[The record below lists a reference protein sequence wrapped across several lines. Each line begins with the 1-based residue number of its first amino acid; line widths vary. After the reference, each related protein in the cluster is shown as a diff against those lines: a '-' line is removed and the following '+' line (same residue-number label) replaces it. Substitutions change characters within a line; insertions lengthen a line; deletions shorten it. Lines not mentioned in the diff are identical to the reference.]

1 MPNLQL
7 LRAASK
13 AIAPPQRLLPSEW
26 ANTRF
31 RLSQEDSAEPGQ
43 FSTDRAP
50 FQKGVFD
57 AIADPDTREVVV
69 MSCAQVL
76 KTTMLKVFFGYF
88 VEIDPSPILWVCPS
102 LQEAERTSKTRLAP
116 MIRDCPTLT
125 PLFSS
130 KTRDGNNS
138 LLLKLFPG
146 GLLVMSGSNSP
157 SSLSSYP
164 IRVLLMDEI
173 DRYDGDAGGEGDPVT
188 MAKKRTNT
196 FSWNKVLVYVSTPAI
211 KDSSR
216 IEKLYAISDKRKYYV
231 PCPHCGFE
239 QDLIWENLRYPCK
252 GEIDITQGVAGI
264 EDIFY
269 FCGNCGAG
277 IEENQKI
284 GMLQAGEWRAT
295 SKSAGIAGFH
305 INELYSPWKSWED
318 VALDYESAKGDQLQL
333 QVFVN
338 TSLGM
343 PFEPDSRTR
352 YDWENLL
359 IRAESSDY
367 SLGQVPEGVLLLTA
381 GVDCQGDRLEAVI
394 MGWGEDGQSWV
405 IDYQKLYG
413 EPLQDWVWGELES
426 FLQKQYRH
434 PLGGSLKVKKTVV
447 DSGFSTH
454 DVYGQVLKRPSW
466 LAAKGVSGD
475 RPIISKPRLV
485 EVNWRGQVIKKGI
498 NLYSIG
504 VDVGKATLLSRCRI
518 DRPGKNYFN
527 LPQDIGKDYCQGF
540 AGSEVQVK
548 KHKGG
553 QVYYCWEPV
562 VGTRNEPLDCTVYA
576 FAAATLSGLR
586 RNWEQVRNALTVSN
600 PRSEPYNPSSEVN
613 DPSSA
618 SYDPSSE
625 ANDPSPRIRQRRSRH
640 SGYLNGFGS
649 R

>member
-1 MPNLQL
+1 MPNLKL
-7 LRAASK
+7 LKTASK
-13 AIAPPQRLLPSEW
+13 AIAPPERLTPSEW
-26 ANTRF
+26 ANSRF
-31 RLSQEDSAEPGQ
+31 RLSREDSAEPGH

-57 AIADPDTREVVV
+57 AISDPDVREVVV

-88 VEIDPSPILWVCPS
+88 VEVDPSPILWVCPS

-116 MIRDCPTLT
+116 MIRDCPSLT

-239 QDLIWENLRYPCK
+239 QDLVWENLQYPNK
-252 GEIDITQGVAGI
+252 GEIDITKGVAGI
-264 EDIFY
+264 RDIYY

-277 IEENQKI
+277 IEENQKMQ
-284 GMLQAGEWRAT
+284 MLTAGEWRAT
-295 SKSAGIAGFH
+295 SQSAGIAGFH

-381 GVDCQGDRLEAVI
+381 GVDVQSDRLECVV
-394 MGWGEDGQSWV
+394 MGWGEWEQSWV
-405 IDYQKLYG
+405 IDYQKFYG
-413 EPLQDWVWGELES
+413 EPLQDGVWGEVDS

-434 PLGGSLKVKKTVV
+434 PLGGLLSVKKVAV
-447 DSGFSTH
+447 DSGYSTH
-454 DVYGQVLKRPSW
+454 DVYGQVLRRTNW
-466 LAAKGVSGD
+466 LATKGVTGD
-475 RPIISKPRLV
+475 RPIISKPRLQ
-485 EVNWRGQVIKKGI
+485 EVNWRGRVIKNGI
-498 NLYSIG
+498 KLYSIG
-504 VDVGKATLLSRCRI
+504 VDAGKATLLSRCRI
-518 DRPGKNYFN
+518 DLPGKNYFN
-527 LPQDIGKDYCQGF
+527 LPQDIGRDYCQGF

-562 VGTRNEPLDCTVYA
+562 AGTRNEPLDCTVYA
-576 FAAATLSGLR
+576 YAAASLCGLR
-586 RNWEQVRNALTVSN
+586 RNWEQVKNALTVAETGDLEA
-600 PRSEPYNPSSEVN
+600 REDLKVTEEREV
-613 DPSSA
+613 PIVREKIA
-618 SYDPSSE
+618 
-625 ANDPSPRIRQRRSRH
+625 RRSRP
-640 SGYLNGFGS
+640 SGYLNGFGG